1 VTVAKRVI
9 AYLAERGCEVSSA
22 EVGAALGMRSNDVSK
37 HVHRAVRR
45 GDLLQRHLNA
55 NITVWRLPA
64 VPVDDGIEDGV
75 VQRVV
80 PAHKAPPIRPRGP
93 RSVFELALETA

>member
-1 VTVAKRVI
+1 MTVAKRVI

-37 HVHRAVRR
+37 HVHRAVKR
-45 GDLLQRHLNA
+45 GDLLPRQINKNVTL
-55 NITVWRLPA
+55 WRLPL
-64 VPVDDGIEDGV
+64 VPTSDGIEDCV

-80 PAHKAPPIRPRGP
+80 PAHEASPIRPRGP
-93 RSVFELALETA
+93 RSIFDLAEAL

>member
-1 VTVAKRVI
+1 MTVAKRVI

-45 GDLLQRHLNA
+45 GDLIPRQINA
-55 NITVWRLPA
+55 NVTVWRLPSA
-64 VPVDDGIEDGV
+64 PVDDSIEDCV

-80 PAHKAPPIRPRGP
+80 PAHEASPIRPRGP
-93 RSVFELALETA
+93 RSVFELSKTA